1 MTELVSF
8 LPLVAIA
15 LLFWLMVV
23 RPASR
28 RQKNLARIQS
38 ELQPGQRVML
48 SSGIFGTVT
57 SIADDR
63 RAVIGTSNTTF
74 DPYAVTEGAPVIDRS
89 GRLIGLCTHVG
100 DDVVLIDSASIS
112 DVLSGLFAGL

>member
-28 RQKNLARIQS
+28 RQKQLARIQA

-57 SIADDR
+57 SVVDDR
-63 RAVIGTSNTTF
+63 VKVEIAPGVEVEVVRPAIGSVETVDDQGPGT
-74 DPYAVTEGAPVIDRS
+74 AS
-89 GRLIGLCTHVG
+89 GTHP
-100 DDVVLIDSASIS
+100 DDQA
-112 DVLSGLFAGL
+112 

>member
-28 RQKNLARIQS
+28 RQKELARLQS
-38 ELQPGQRVML
+38 SLEPGQRVML
-48 SSGIFGTVT
+48 SSGIFGTIT
-57 SIADDR
+57 SVVDDR
-63 RAVIGTSNTTF
+63 VKVEIAPGVEVEVVRPAIGSVEHAA
-74 DPYAVTEGAPVIDRS
+74 DEGPGTAP
-89 GRLIGLCTHVG
+89 GTHP
-100 DDVVLIDSASIS
+100 DSE
-112 DVLSGLFAGL
+112 V